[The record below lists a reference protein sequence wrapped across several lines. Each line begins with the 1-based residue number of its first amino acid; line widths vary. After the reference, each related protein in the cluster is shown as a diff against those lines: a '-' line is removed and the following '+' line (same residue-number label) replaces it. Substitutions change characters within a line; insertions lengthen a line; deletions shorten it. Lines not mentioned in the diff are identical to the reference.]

1 MAKKKKVWES
11 VGIKNGV
18 EKFQN
23 QNNKKEVK
31 FYTYFR
37 DPNSKATKIVNRR
50 IKNVTTQ
57 REAEEYVREL
67 KKSMKQ
73 NPALSKKAPIFDD
86 VFPAYLNKEVNPLSA
101 KTKRTTRIIYDKH
114 IKPDI
119 GSKRLD
125 QITVQDV
132 EALVI
137 KALSKTKNITAIRT
151 IINGT
156 YKTSKTRLPAPT
168 KIELVSWSDGK
179 VNSTTKLSKLTTK
192 PFKEIAHCMFN
203 NILKIENKNKR
214 LILLLSL
221 TTARRIGE
229 IVALTKDNFNLKQ
242 KSVTVLS
249 STTKSKITETYPIP
263 DEVVTLLKDPD
274 SFVRDCQFGKH
285 KKPDGTIAVYHYQTY
300 ADLFKVLLVKC
311 TGTNKDLLKG
321 KTTHQSRHLYVAT
334 MAKEPGFDLQTAD
347 AMLSHK
353 QSESILER
361 YGVHL
366 QYQDYEKYFN
376 HYWSLLRE

>member
-1 MAKKKKVWES
+1 MAKKKVWVS

-50 IKNVTTQ
+50 IKDVTNQ

-67 KKSMKQ
+67 KKAMQK
-73 NPALSKKAPIFDD
+73 NLALSKKAPVFDD
-86 VFPAYLNKEVNPLSA
+86 VFPAYLNKEVSPLSA
-101 KTKRTTRIIYDKH
+101 KTKRTTKIIYDKH
-114 IKPDI
+114 IKPYI

-132 EALVI
+132 ESLVV
-137 KALSKTKNITAIRT
+137 KALKTTKNITAIRT

-156 YKTSKTRLPAPT
+156 YKASKTRIPAPT

-179 VNSTTKLSKLTTK
+179 VNNTTKLSKLTTK
-192 PFKEIAHCMFN
+192 SFKEIARCMFH
-203 NILKIENKNKR
+203 NILEIKNKNKR

-229 IVALTKDNFNLKQ
+229 IVTLTENNFNLKQ

-249 STTKSKITETYPIP
+249 NTTKSKVTETYPIP

-285 KKPDGTIAVYHYQTY
+285 KKPDGTIAVYNYQTY
-300 ADLFKVLLVKC
+300 ANLFKELLIKC
-311 TGTNKDLLKG
+311 TGTNQDLLKG
-321 KTTHQSRHLYVAT
+321 KATHQSRHLYVAT
-334 MAKEPGFDLQTAD
+334 MAKEQGFDLQIAD

-353 QSESILER
+353 QSEIILER
-361 YGVHL
+361 YGIHL
-366 QYQDYEKYFN
+366 QYQDYSEYFN
-376 HYWSLLRE
+376 HYWSLLRD